1 MNFLYVQLSREI
13 LMFVAQDGGR
23 MILLT
28 QQVKKSAL
36 SHYQL
41 DINNLL
47 INLPMLCIDL
57 LFCTNQNTTSNYAS
71 IFIELMFQFL
81 INVTITLFLTRLT
94 FVYHSLQHIS
104 AKFGNTVKQT
114 WKMVSMQYLILIG
127 VKLLNIFP

>member
-47 INLPMLCIDL
+47 INLPMPCIDL

-114 WKMVSMQYLILIG
+114 WKMVSTQYLILIG